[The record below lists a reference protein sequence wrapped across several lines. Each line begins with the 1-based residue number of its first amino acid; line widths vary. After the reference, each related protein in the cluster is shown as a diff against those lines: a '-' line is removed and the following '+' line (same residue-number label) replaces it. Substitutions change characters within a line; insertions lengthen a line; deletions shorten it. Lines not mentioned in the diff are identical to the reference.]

1 MKKVLSVLTATAAFN
16 LLPSVSHAECNAHGT
31 IQTVVVAH
39 TTTGDKTN
47 ATIGVRQ
54 NDPNA
59 TLFNFVTSESVLI
72 DAALIA
78 EAHHITVIVTG
89 DAAMCD
95 RASGGLSQGGK
106 VRSITVSPAI

>member
-1 MKKVLSVLTATAAFN
+1 MKKVLTLLAATAAFN
-16 LLPSVSHAECNAHGT
+16 LPPSVSHAACNAHGT

-39 TTTGDKTN
+39 TSSEDKTN
-47 ATIGVRQ
+47 ATMGVRQ

-59 TLFNFVTSESVLI
+59 TLFNFVTSDSVLI

-89 DAAMCD
+89 DATACGPV
-95 RASGGLSQGGK
+95 SGG
-106 VRSITVSPAI
+106 